1 MLPRNYHE
9 NRKVEEVS
17 FQVLYTR
24 HSLTLLA
31 VSVLYVLFYAFNDQG
46 SYQRNLNNGAFGLC
60 FLTLVIGS
68 MIFPSGPF
76 IRPHPLF
83 WRIIFTISVIYMGGL
98 MFLVF
103 LTPDQMREGLKIFD
117 EKMGVKLPSKNYA
130 DDCGLTI
137 EAFSDKFDIFIIAH
151 FLGWVLKAVVL
162 RDRMLLWVCSILWEF
177 VEISTAYFIPNFAEC
192 WWDQWILDVLLCN
205 GLGIE
210 FGLWYLRT
218 FETNNFATYDW
229 VPFLSIEG
237 VGKKA
242 QRTFKQFFTPEHVEP
257 FEWEH
262 SDNFKRLLYYT
273 LNILVACIVDM
284 NIFLL
289 KLWLWIPTDHPLCLF
304 RTFLMGLCCL
314 VTARQFYFFVSD
326 TKCDYIGSQTWVC
339 LMILFLELCISIKCA
354 PSPMPAAPLYA
365 KLIWAGAAV
374 IWGLFGFLAMQKWKK
389 AETGKKEN

>member
-1 MLPRNYHE
+1 L
-9 NRKVEEVS
+9 
-17 FQVLYTR
+17 
-24 HSLTLLA
+24 
-31 VSVLYVLFYAFNDQG
+31 
-46 SYQRNLNNGAFGLC
+46 
-60 FLTLVIGS
+60 
-68 MIFPSGPF
+68 
-76 IRPHPLF
+76 
-83 WRIIFTISVIYMGGL
+83 
-98 MFLVF
+98 
-103 LTPDQMREGLKIFD
+103 REL
-117 EKMGVKLPSKNYA
+117 E
-130 DDCGLTI
+130 
-137 EAFSDKFDIFIIAH
+137 
-151 FLGWVLKAVVL
+151 
-162 RDRMLLWVCSILWEF
+162 
-177 VEISTAYFIPNFAEC
+177 
-192 WWDQWILDVLLCN
+192 
-205 GLGIE
+205 
-210 FGLWYLRT
+210 
-218 FETNNFATYDW
+218 
-229 VPFLSIEG
+229 
-237 VGKKA
+237 KKA